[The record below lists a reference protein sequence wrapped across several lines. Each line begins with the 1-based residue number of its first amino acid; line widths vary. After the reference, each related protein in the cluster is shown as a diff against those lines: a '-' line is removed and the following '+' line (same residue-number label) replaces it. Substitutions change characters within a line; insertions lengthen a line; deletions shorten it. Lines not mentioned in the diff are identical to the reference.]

1 MQLKTSAGNE
11 YTVDWI
17 DAASAGGV
25 FLKMLDARPLAVI
38 AEEFDGLS
46 WLERFDE
53 NQGNKRFEGYNTL
66 VLIQRAAPEVALIK
80 LAKEE

>member
-1 MQLKTSAGNE
+1 MLLKTSKGNE

-17 DAASAGGV
+17 DTVSTGGV
-25 FLKMLDARPLAVI
+25 FLQMVDARPLSVI
-38 AEEFDGLS
+38 APEFDGLE
-46 WLERFDE
+46 WLERRDE
-53 NQGNKRFEGYNTL
+53 NQGDKRFEGYNTL